1 MLARLSLRVRVFLF
15 FAALGL
21 GALVALGDG
30 LSLGYRRLATAES
43 LPAFV
48 QGGVFAG
55 FAILGLVAWV
65 WYLFDSNVAKPI
77 DILSGAL
84 RARAHAD
91 VTSDMDVAIARYLG
105 DLAPAVSAET
115 PT

>member
-21 GALVALGDG
+21 GALVALGVG

-77 DILSGAL
+77 DILS
-84 RARAHAD
+84 
-91 VTSDMDVAIARYLG
+91 VTIEMS
-105 DLAPAVSAET
+105 
-115 PT
+115 